1 MTFTPAFPHALV
13 IFRANAA
20 SALSDATPK
29 RRASCIAIAAALL
42 LAGCETTHLRMG
54 NSDAKTVATGSAAGA
69 ATSGTSTELERCE
82 SSLGTVSLIENQQ
95 AGWYT
100 ILRDQY
106 RLPPTAN
113 LLRLLVQ
120 QSNCFV
126 VVERGA
132 SGMNAMTRERSL
144 MQSGEMRQGS
154 HFTQG
159 QMVASDYGLSPE
171 IVFQN
176 NNAGGASAS
185 LGGLVGGRAGSLL
198 AAIGGSLNTKEASA
212 LLTLI
217 DNRSSVQ
224 VAASE
229 GSASKTDFGAMG
241 QLLGNS
247 GGARLG
253 GYSNTAEGKV
263 IAAAFMDAFN
273 QMVRS
278 LRSYKAQTVRG
289 QGLGGGGRL
298 GVDGAAA
305 PSQTSAPG
313 AGGSRGGGNGGGGG
327 GSALTVRDAQARL
340 NELGYNAGAP
350 DGALG
355 GKTTAALRAF
365 QKDRNLPVTGKL
377 DATTAAELT
386 P

>member
-1 MTFTPAFPHALV
+1 MTPFLACGTPSAHPHVHAHAPARLP
-13 IFRANAA
+13 RL
-20 SALSDATPK
+20 SAL
-29 RRASCIAIAAALL
+29 AIALTAAVLL
-42 LAGCETTHLRMG
+42 SGCETTNMRMG
-54 NSDAKTVATGSAAGA
+54 SADAKTVATGSAAGA
-69 ATSGTSTELERCE
+69 ATDAASSELERCE

-132 SGMNAMTRERSL
+132 AGMNAMTRERAL

-154 HFTQG
+154 SFGQG

-171 IVFQN
+171 IIFQN
-176 NNAGGASAS
+176 HNAGGASAS
-185 LGGLVGGRAGSLL
+185 LGGLVGGRAGGLL
-198 AAIGGSLNTKEASA
+198 AAIGGSLNTKEAST

-217 DNRSSVQ
+217 DNRSGVQ

-229 GSASKTDFGAMG
+229 GSAAKTDFGAMG
-241 QLLGNS
+241 QLLGGS

-278 LRSYKAQTVRG
+278 LRNYKAQTVRG

-298 GVDGAAA
+298 GVDGAPP
-305 PSQTSAPG
+305 PSQTSAPRVA
-313 AGGSRGGGNGGGGG
+313 AGGAAGAPGL
-327 GSALTVRDAQARL
+327 ALKDAQARL
-340 NELGYNAGAP
+340 NELGYNAGVP
-350 DGALG
+350 DGAMG

-365 QKDRNLPVTGKL
+365 QKDRGLAQSGRL
-377 DATTAAELT
+377 DGATALELSK
-386 P
+386 